1 MSNRRLVGP
10 KWPSKDSNPASSKA
24 LRNTK
29 EGIDLEFL
37 TVFFYRFYSC
47 CCNKYDTKVV
57 KCKSQVFELFTI
69 ERFLVVPQ

>member
-29 EGIDLEFL
+29 EGIEFL
-37 TVFFYRFYSC
+37 TVFFFIG
-47 CCNKYDTKVV
+47 
-57 KCKSQVFELFTI
+57 FTAAVAI
-69 ERFLVVPQ
+69 NMIPK

>member
-1 MSNRRLVGP
+1 MSNRRLVGQ
-10 KWPSKDSNPASSKA
+10 KWPSKDSSKA

-47 CCNKYDTKVV
+47 RCNKYDTKVV
-57 KCKSQVFELFTI
+57 KCKSQVFELFFGGST
-69 ERFLVVPQ
+69 VKAKN

>member
-37 TVFFYRFYSC
+37 TVFFFIG
-47 CCNKYDTKVV
+47 
-57 KCKSQVFELFTI
+57 FTAAVAI
-69 ERFLVVPQ
+69 NMIPK